1 MTTEFI
7 EKYSQLCDKYHHL
20 YIHIGKLK
28 YDNVFTTNISQKDI
42 NNYIKTFEK
51 MNLPIIKNTK
61 GHISIYYNEYHYN
74 NNDEFSIVEY
84 NNIDTH
90 ITNNLLFQ
98 FSSVK
103 YNNNTG
109 SYNNPPNDEYDY
121 ESITIQL
128 AEGCN
133 IEILK
138 KNIAYNH
145 YYTMFMVIYKP
156 CNINKYLT
164 LFN

>member
-7 EKYSQLCDKYHHL
+7 DKYSQLCDKYHHL

-28 YDNVFTTNISQKDI
+28 YDNVFSTKMTQKDI
-42 NNYIKTFEK
+42 NKYIKTFEK
-51 MNLPIIKNTK
+51 MNFPIIKNTK
-61 GHISIYYNEYHYN
+61 GYLSVYYNEYHFN

-90 ITNNLLFQ
+90 ITDNLLFQ
-98 FSSVK
+98 FSTVK
-103 YNNNTG
+103 YNSNTG
-109 SYNNPPNDEYDY
+109 SYTNKPNDEYYY

-128 AEGCN
+128 IDGCN
-133 IEILK
+133 IEIFK
-138 KNIAYNH
+138 KNSNDNY
-145 YYTMFMVIYKP
+145 YYTMCIVIYKP